1 MPAAAEKR
9 KRLPADE
16 RREQLL
22 DAARRVFVRT
32 GFAAAR
38 IRMIAD
44 EAGVNDA
51 LLYQHFRSKEELFE
65 AAVAEPLEESV
76 ERLLALGRY
85 REGIEEG
92 AVREEHLRALLEELL
107 SGMVASA
114 PLMGMVLMAEPEVGE
129 RFYRDH
135 FAPAIERLVSATE
148 AVQGRFRNGD
158 FPAGLVIQMCVG
170 TCLMLAIDQR
180 FGGQLLDDRDE
191 VVRQLTALVRGAL
204 GQRPA

>member
-22 DAARRVFVRT
+22 DAARRVFVKT

-92 AVREEHLRALLEELL
+92 ELREEHLRALLEELL

-114 PLMGMVLMAEPEVGE
+114 PLIGIVLMAEPEIGE
-129 RFYRDH
+129 RFYREH
-135 FAPAIERLVSATE
+135 FAPAMQRLVAAIE
-148 AVQGRFRNGD
+148 AAQGRMRHRD
-158 FPAGLVIQMCVG
+158 FPADLVLQACVG

-180 FGGQLLDDRDE
+180 YGGDQLEDRDE
-191 VVRQLTALVRGAL
+191 VVRRLTGVVRRAL
-204 GQRPA
+204 GQSAA